1 MSAQNAQFQRTGHL
15 SAVLPRRR
23 RTAQINQ
30 VQMLVWVFL
39 VGDMKRATATTPTHI
54 SDLKETKRGGRR
66 VAGIDRR
73 VLLAMAD
80 DRWQTKTILL
90 VVVRKQR
97 WANSPGLD
105 DGALSL
111 RSHVPSVYCPNLPP
125 WCLLVLGTRSR
136 RCGGPAEAPELC
148 TCAREFLCWVPPR
161 GGKPGGDDI

>member
-1 MSAQNAQFQRTGHL
+1 MRNSSELGTC
-15 SAVLPRRR
+15 RRFR
-23 RTAQINQ
+23 QDEEELHRSTRCSCWFGCSLWGTRKEPLQQ
-30 VQMLVWVFL
+30 LRQ
-39 VGDMKRATATTPTHI
+39 HI
-54 SDLKETKRGGRR
+54 SDLRETKGGGRR

-73 VLLAMAD
+73 VLLAVAD
-80 DRWQTKTILL
+80 DRWQTRNILL

-97 WANSPGLD
+97 WATSPGLD

-161 GGKPGGDDI
+161 RGKPGGDDI